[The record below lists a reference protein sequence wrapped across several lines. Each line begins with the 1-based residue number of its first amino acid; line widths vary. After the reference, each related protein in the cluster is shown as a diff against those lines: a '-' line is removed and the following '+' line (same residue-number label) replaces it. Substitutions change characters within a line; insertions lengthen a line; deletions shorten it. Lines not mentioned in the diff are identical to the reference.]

1 MIEGDLLGFA
11 SIALALA
18 KISSHRLCAYLG
30 SHVMPH
36 SSRSFLATLALTA
49 TFGVGVTSVPALAEK
64 TGSFNLNGTTGLIDM
79 PSGEAQK
86 DATFSFSMARI
97 GPLTRATFSFQ
108 FSERVSASF
117 RFNTWRDWDKLFPAD
132 NDKESDRTIDL
143 RYQVLKET
151 DFLPAVTIG
160 LNDIAGKGWMSSE
173 YVAATKNFGKK
184 LKVTAGLGWGRLG
197 TQGSIGQPF
206 GSRPP
211 LTSDDYGK
219 LQFDQW
225 FRGDAAVFGGV
236 EYKLNDRW
244 TVKAEY
250 SSDAYELEDDERD
263 LIEHKSPLN
272 FGLEYQKGPNVRFG
286 VYSLYGSEVGLVF
299 HLILDP
305 KNRASGGVMDAAPV
319 PVKARPSRS
328 ADPDAYDGGWVTQP
342 DAGDLLRKN
351 LEKRLKVDGITIE
364 DMAFT
369 AQKVEVRIRGGRT
382 DAGAQ
387 SIGRTARAL
396 SHVMPAS
403 VEVFEI
409 VPVVKGVG
417 VSKVIIRRSD
427 LEDLEY
433 AADNI
438 SALQDRV
445 EVSDAGPSP
454 DYALG
459 DDGLYPKFRWSL
471 KPTVRITEELEG
483 DAGVRLSASYDLQP
497 GLFISGSVYG
507 RLFSNT
513 DAPDGPSSSIL
524 PHVRSDSGLY
534 TENTEIGLERLTMS
548 WYARPGAN
556 LYSRVTVGYLER
568 MHAGVSG
575 ELLWKPVDSK
585 LGVGVELNYSKQRNT
600 DGGFGFDEY
609 DYDIVTGHLSAYYDF
624 GNGYLGQVDV
634 GRYLAGDVGATI
646 SFDRVFVNGWRVGAF
661 ATITDA
667 SDAELGTS
675 GYDKG
680 LRVTIPLNWALG
692 NQSRS
697 NLGLTLRP
705 GGSDAGARLN
715 VEDRLYD
722 GIRDYHKSSL
732 DSEWGRVWR

>member
-1 MIEGDLLGFA
+1 
-11 SIALALA
+11 
-18 KISSHRLCAYLG
+18 
-30 SHVMPH
+30 MPH
-36 SSRSFLATLALTA
+36 SSRSFLATLALT
-49 TFGVGVTSVPALAEK
+49 TTLGVSLSSVPALAEM
-64 TGSFNLNGTTGLIDM
+64 TGSYNLNGTTGLIDM
-79 PSGEAQK
+79 PSGEAQD
-86 DATFSFSMARI
+86 DATFSFSMAKI

-117 RFNTWRDWDKLFPAD
+117 RFNTWQDWDKLFPGD

-160 LNDIAGKGWMSSE
+160 LNDLAGKGRMSSE
-173 YVAATKNFGKK
+173 YVAATKTFGER
-184 LKVTAGLGWGRLG
+184 LKVTAGLGWGRMG

-206 GSRPP
+206 GSRPT

-219 LQFDQW
+219 PQFGQW
-225 FRGDAAVFGGV
+225 FRGDAAFFGGV

-263 LIEHKSPLN
+263 LIDHKSPLN

-286 VYSLYGSEVGLVF
+286 LYSLYGSEVGLVF

-319 PVKARPSRS
+319 PVKARPSR
-328 ADPDAYDGGWVTQP
+328 AVDPDAYDGGWVTQP
-342 DAGDLLRKN
+342 DAGALLRKN
-351 LEKRLKVDGITIE
+351 LAKRLAADGITIE

-369 AQKVEVRIRGGRT
+369 AQKVEVRIRGGRI

-387 SIGRTARAL
+387 TIGRVARAL

-409 VPVVKGVG
+409 VPMVRGVG
-417 VSKVIIRRSD
+417 ASKVTIRRSD
-427 LEDLEY
+427 LEELEF
-433 AADNI
+433 AANNA
-438 SALQDRV
+438 SALRERV
-445 EVSDAGPSP
+445 EISDVGAAPE
-454 DYALG
+454 YALG
-459 DDGLYPKFRWSL
+459 DDGLYPKFRWGL
-471 KPTVRITEELEG
+471 KPAVRMSEPLEG
-483 DAGVRLSASYDLQP
+483 DVGARLTASYDLRP
-497 GLFISGSVYG
+497 GLVLSGSVFG
-507 RLFSNT
+507 RLYSNT
-513 DAPDGPSSSIL
+513 DDPDGPSSSIL
-524 PHVRSDSGLY
+524 PHVRSDSSLY
-534 TENTEIGLERLTMS
+534 SANSDLMLERLTIS
-548 WYARPGAN
+548 WFARPGRD
-556 LYSRVTVGYLER
+556 LYSRVTLGYLER

-585 LGVGVELNYSKQRNT
+585 LGLGVELNYSKQRDT

-609 DYDIVTGHLSAYYDF
+609 DYDVVTGHVSAYYEF
-624 GNGYLGQVDV
+624 GNGYLGQLDV
-634 GRYLAGDVGATI
+634 GRYLAGDVGATVSI
-646 SFDRVFVNGWRVGAF
+646 DRIFVNGWRVGAF
-661 ATITDA
+661 ATFTDV
-667 SDAELGTS
+667 SDAELGSS

-680 LRVTIPLNWALG
+680 IRVSIPLNWALG

-705 GGSDAGARLN
+705 GGGDAGARLN

-722 GIRDYHKSSL
+722 GIRDYHTGSL